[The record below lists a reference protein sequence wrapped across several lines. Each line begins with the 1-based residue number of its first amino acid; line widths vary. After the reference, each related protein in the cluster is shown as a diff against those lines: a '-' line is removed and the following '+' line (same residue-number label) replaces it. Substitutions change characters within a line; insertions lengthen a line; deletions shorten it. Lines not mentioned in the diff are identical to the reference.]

1 MIKIKFK
8 KVIELFYNYATI
20 QDETINF
27 EREATAEE
35 YNNLEPHISK
45 ISKMLVD
52 KQRIDIVFNAH
63 KKVVEEFAKLTSE
76 QNAPHNSSDLIFSL
90 TYYLAAFKKYLDNWE
105 TDLKRTYGNDSK
117 EVKLF
122 KDAQSHE
129 YDTHIEYRIFYRLR
143 NFDQHCGN
151 LVSRITGQV
160 LPDDTRQYLVLADR
174 DRLLREFKE
183 WKQEEITYLKSCE
196 QYFNIRPL
204 IDVFQNCIIEIHEKT
219 MQIHFNEE
227 FCRSCATIIA
237 AAKEFENEDNAYFIS
252 FESEIDW
259 KNLDIEGKS
268 LNFTYLNVPACKKLL
283 ELYFLKNRRSVK
295 ILYYGAQLKQRI
307 GHFAYEIDQEKVH
320 EVAFIQPPF
329 VDMCGQRM
337 IRVCSHAFLDK
348 DEVYC
353 VLADHRFPRKQQ
365 DEIGDIWG
373 FLLDSFVKI

>member
-1 MIKIKFK
+1 M
-8 KVIELFYNYATI
+8 FYYYATI

-105 TDLKRTYGNDSK
+105 THLKRTYGNDSK

-129 YDTHIEYRIFYRLR
+129 YDNHIEYRIFYRLR

-160 LPDDTRQYLVLADR
+160 LPDGTRQYLVLADR

-237 AAKEFENEDNAYFIS
+237 AAKEFENEDNAYFIG

-307 GHFAYEIDQEKVH
+307 GHFAYEIDREKAH

-365 DEIGDIWG
+365 DEISDTWG